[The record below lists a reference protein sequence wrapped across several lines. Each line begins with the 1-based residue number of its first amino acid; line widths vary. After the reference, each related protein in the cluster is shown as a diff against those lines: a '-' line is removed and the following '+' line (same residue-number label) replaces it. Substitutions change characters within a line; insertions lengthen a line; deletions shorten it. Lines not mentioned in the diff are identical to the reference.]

1 VISYA
6 IWMRLHEGQLS
17 LLTVDTGSTEPI
29 CTEPSNA
36 GPPQA
41 TRNDNAA
48 ESIKR
53 ARRPRRE
60 TRRSV
65 RAAAAHRVVATDPRS
80 VANRQPTDPA
90 HGEPRRSRET
100 LEKHYKTREVAELLS
115 VHEETVLR
123 LAQCGSL
130 RSVRV
135 GSERRYP
142 ESAIVEFLECNM
154 DRTASRLRLAA
165 SSRRS

>member
-1 VISYA
+1 
-6 IWMRLHEGQLS
+6 MTLHEGQLS
-17 LLTVDTGSTEPI
+17 LLAVDAGSTEPI
-29 CTEPSNA
+29 RAESSNA

-48 ESIKR
+48 ESINR
-53 ARRPRRE
+53 ARR
-60 TRRSV
+60 RRSHV
-65 RAAAAHRVVATDPRS
+65 GRSQPAAAPHRVVATNPRS

-90 HGEPRRSRET
+90 QGEARRSRQT

-142 ESAIVEFLECNM
+142 ESAIVEFLERNI
-154 DRTASRLRLAA
+154 DQTASRLRLAA
-165 SSRRS
+165 SSRQA